1 MNRFKT
7 DRSHGDKAKNISN
20 EENKT
25 TLALTLAKRFAQKL
39 LTSMFDPQQDICG
52 ESEA

>member
-1 MNRFKT
+1 MKKFET
-7 DRSHGDKAKNISN
+7 DRSHDGKAKNISN

-25 TLALTLAKRFAQKL
+25 TLALTLARRFAQKL
-39 LTSMFDPQQDICG
+39 LTSMFDPSQDICG